1 LNNYQTTFRNIF
13 YFIIAFQVS
22 LFLFGYLRPSIIYDY
37 LDNWPI
43 SILPIGLL
51 FINRSYFKNELLN
64 NYLFGILIIIFSV
77 FPIVIM
83 TGANVLTTNTFD
95 AEFQNFQLNEEV
107 DYEITIDIEGSV
119 NLDFFEGNGYKV
131 NILNQPG
138 KTGFP
143 EALQA
148 NLGNPQPIRLREVP
162 TDRLLQV
169 SGWKLDLGNKT
180 NWTIDILSF
189 DSNYYLDS
197 PNLSKAKMIGTG
209 EIFLGPS
216 LSSVDVVINGIFK
229 VTVDPELPIVVI
241 GKADVPANW
250 INATIG
256 YLNQTNGGSYNLKVV
271 VEDGSTVVFEEGE

>member
-1 LNNYQTTFRNIF
+1 LNNYQNTFRNIF
-13 YFIIAFQVS
+13 YFIIASQVS

-43 SILPIGLL
+43 SILPLIIV
-51 FINRSYFKNELLN
+51 FINRKYYKNEIIN
-64 NYLFGILIIIFSV
+64 NYLFGFLIIIFST
-77 FPIVIM
+77 FPIVVMSGVNI
-83 TGANVLTTNTFD
+83 LTTNSFD
-95 AEFQNFQLNEEV
+95 AEFQNIELSEDI
-107 DYEITIDIEGSV
+107 DYLMTIDMEGSV
-119 NLDFFEGNGYKV
+119 NLGFFEGSGYKV
-131 NILNQPG
+131 DILNQPG

-148 NLGNPQPIRLREVP
+148 NLGNPQPIRLREVS

-180 NWTIDILSF
+180 NWALDILSF

-197 PNLSKAKMIGTG
+197 PNLSKARLIGTG

-216 LSSVDVVINGIFK
+216 LSSGDIVINGIFN
-229 VTVDPELPIVVI
+229 VTVDRKLPIVVI
-241 GKADVPANW
+241 GNADVPANW

-256 YLNQTNGGSYNLKVV
+256 YLNQTNGSYNLKVI
-271 VEDGSTVVFEEGE
+271 VEDGSTVIFEEGE

>member
-1 LNNYQTTFRNIF
+1 MNNYQTTFRNIF

-209 EIFLGPS
+209 EIFLGSS

-256 YLNQTNGGSYNLKVV
+256 YLNQTNGSYNLKVV

>member
-1 LNNYQTTFRNIF
+1 MNNYQNTFRNIF
-13 YFIIAFQVS
+13 YFIIASQLS

-43 SILPIGLL
+43 SILPLIIV
-51 FINRSYFKNELLN
+51 FINRKYYKNELLN
-64 NYLFGILIIIFSV
+64 NYLFGFLIIIFST
-77 FPIVIM
+77 FPIVVMSGVNI
-83 TGANVLTTNTFD
+83 LTTNSFD
-95 AEFQNFQLNEEV
+95 AEFENIELSEDI
-107 DYEITIDIEGSV
+107 DYLMTIDMEGSV
-119 NLDFFEGNGYKV
+119 NLGFFEGSGYKV
-131 NILNQPG
+131 DILNQPG

-148 NLGNPQPIRLREVP
+148 NLGNPQPIRLREVL

-180 NWTIDILSF
+180 NWALDILSF

-197 PNLSKAKMIGTG
+197 PNLSKARLIGTG

-216 LSSVDVVINGIFK
+216 LSSGDIVINGIFN
-229 VTVDPELPIVVI
+229 VTVDRKLPIVVI
-241 GKADVPANW
+241 GNADVPANW

-256 YLNQTNGGSYNLKVV
+256 YLNQTNGSYNLKVI
-271 VEDGSTVVFEEGE
+271 VEDGSTVIFEEGE

>member
-1 LNNYQTTFRNIF
+1 MNNYQTTFRNIF
-13 YFIIAFQVS
+13 YFIIAIQVS

-43 SILPIGLL
+43 SILPIALL
-51 FINRSYFKNELLN
+51 IINRNYFKNELLN
-64 NYLFGILIIIFSV
+64 NYLFGILIIIFTT
-77 FPIVIM
+77 FPIVLL
-83 TGANVLTTNTFD
+83 TGSNVLTTNSFD
-95 AEFQNFQLNEEV
+95 AELKNFQLSEEV
-107 DYEITIDIEGSV
+107 DYVMTIDIEGSIS
-119 NLDFFEGNGYKV
+119 LGFFEGSGYKV
-131 NILNQPG
+131 DILNRPG

-148 NLGNPQPIRLREVP
+148 NLGNPQPIRLREVS

-180 NWTIDILSF
+180 NWELDILSF

-197 PNLSKAKMIGTG
+197 PNLGESKFIGTG

-216 LSSVDVVINGIFK
+216 LRSGDIVINGIFNI
-229 VTVDPELPIVVI
+229 TVDRKLPIVVV
-241 GKADVPANW
+241 GNADVPANW

-256 YLNQTNGGSYNLKVV
+256 YLNQTNGSYNLKVI

>member
-13 YFIIAFQVS
+13 YFIIAIQVS

-43 SILPIGLL
+43 SILPIILL
-51 FINRSYFKNELLN
+51 LINRNYFKNELLN
-64 NYLFGILIIIFSV
+64 NYLFGILIIVFST
-77 FPIVIM
+77 FPIVLM
-83 TGANVLTTNTFD
+83 TGANVLTTNSFD
-95 AEFQNFQLNEEV
+95 AGFQNIELREDV
-107 DYEITIDIEGSV
+107 DYLMAIDIEGSV
-119 NLDFFEGNGYKV
+119 NLEFFEGSGYKV
-131 NILNQPG
+131 DILNKPG

-143 EALQA
+143 EAIQA
-148 NLGNPQPIRLREVP
+148 NLGNPQPVQLREVS

-189 DSNYYLDS
+189 DSNYFLDS
-197 PNLSKAKMIGTG
+197 PNLTNAKLIGTG
-209 EIFLGPS
+209 EIFLGPN
-216 LSSVDVVINGIFK
+216 LSSGDIVINGVFN
-229 VTVDPELPIVVI
+229 VTVHRQLPIVVI

-256 YLNQTNGGSYNLKVV
+256 YLNQTNGSYNLKVI
-271 VEDGSTVVFEEGE
+271 VEDGSTITFDEGE

>member
-13 YFIIAFQVS
+13 YFIIAIQVS

-37 LDNWPI
+37 LDNWPM
-43 SILPIGLL
+43 SILPIALL
-51 FINRSYFKNELLN
+51 LINRNYFKNELLN
-64 NYLFGILIIIFSV
+64 NYLFGILIIIFTT
-77 FPIVIM
+77 FPIVLM
-83 TGANVLTTNTFD
+83 TGANVLTTNSFD
-95 AEFQNFQLNEEV
+95 AEFKNFQLSAEV
-107 DYEITIDIEGSV
+107 DYVMTIDTEGSII
-119 NLDFFEGNGYKV
+119 LDFFEGSGYKV
-131 NILNQPG
+131 DILNRPG

-148 NLGNPQPIRLREVP
+148 NLGNPQPIRLREVS

-180 NWTIDILSF
+180 NWELDILSF

-197 PNLSKAKMIGTG
+197 PNLGQSKFIGTG

-216 LSSVDVVINGIFK
+216 LSSGDIVINGIFNIS
-229 VTVDPELPIVVI
+229 VDRKLPIVVI
-241 GKADVPANW
+241 GNADVPANW

-256 YLNQTNGGSYNLKVV
+256 YLNQTNGSYNLKVI

>member
-1 LNNYQTTFRNIF
+1 MNNYQNTFRNIF
-13 YFIIAFQVS
+13 YFIIASQVS

-43 SILPIGLL
+43 SILPLIIV
-51 FINRSYFKNELLN
+51 FINRKYYKNELLN
-64 NYLFGILIIIFSV
+64 NYLFGFLIIIFST
-77 FPIVIM
+77 FPIVVM
-83 TGANVLTTNTFD
+83 SGVNVLTTNSFD
-95 AEFQNFQLNEEV
+95 AEFENIELNEDI
-107 DYEITIDIEGSV
+107 DYLMTIDMEGSV
-119 NLDFFEGNGYKV
+119 NLGFFEGSGYKV
-131 NILNQPG
+131 DILNQPG

-148 NLGNPQPIRLREVP
+148 NLGNPQPIRLREVL

-180 NWTIDILSF
+180 NWALDILSF

-197 PNLSKAKMIGTG
+197 PNLSKARLIGTG

-216 LSSVDVVINGIFK
+216 LSSGDIVINGIFN
-229 VTVDPELPIVVI
+229 VTVDRKLPIVVI
-241 GKADVPANW
+241 GNADVPANW

-256 YLNQTNGGSYNLKVV
+256 YLNQTNGSYNLKVI
-271 VEDGSTVVFEEGE
+271 VEDGSTVIFEEGE

>member
-1 LNNYQTTFRNIF
+1 MNNYQTTFRNIF
-13 YFIIAFQVS
+13 YFIIAIQVS

-43 SILPIGLL
+43 SILPIALL
-51 FINRSYFKNELLN
+51 IINRNYFKNELLN
-64 NYLFGILIIIFSV
+64 NYLFGILIIIFTT
-77 FPIVIM
+77 FPIVLL
-83 TGANVLTTNTFD
+83 TGANVLTTNSFD
-95 AEFQNFQLNEEV
+95 AEFKNFQLSEEV
-107 DYEITIDIEGSV
+107 DYVMTIDIEGSIS
-119 NLDFFEGNGYKV
+119 LGFFEGSGYKV
-131 NILNQPG
+131 DILNRPG

-148 NLGNPQPIRLREVP
+148 NLGNPQPIRLREVS

-180 NWTIDILSF
+180 NWELDILSF

-197 PNLSKAKMIGTG
+197 PNLGESKFIGTG

-216 LSSVDVVINGIFK
+216 LSSGDIVINGIFNI
-229 VTVDPELPIVVI
+229 TVDRKLPIVVI
-241 GKADVPANW
+241 GNADVPANW

-256 YLNQTNGGSYNLKVV
+256 YLNQTNGSYNLKVI

>member
-1 LNNYQTTFRNIF
+1 MNNYQTTFRNIF
-13 YFIIAFQVS
+13 YFVIAIQVS

-37 LDNWPI
+37 LDNWPL
-43 SILPIGLL
+43 SIFPVIIL
-51 FINRSYFKNELLN
+51 FINRNYYKNELLN
-64 NYLFGILIIIFSV
+64 NYLFGFLIIIFST

-83 TGANVLTTNTFD
+83 TGANVLTTNSFD
-95 AEFQNFQLNEEV
+95 AEFQNIELSEDI
-107 DYEITIDIEGSV
+107 DYVMTIDMEGSV
-119 NLDFFEGNGYKV
+119 NLGFFEGSGYKV
-131 NILNQPG
+131 DILNQPG

-148 NLGNPQPIRLREVP
+148 NLGNPQPIRLREVS

-180 NWTIDILSF
+180 NWALDILSF

-197 PNLSKAKMIGTG
+197 PNLGQSKFIGTG

-216 LSSVDVVINGIFK
+216 LSSGDIVINGIFNIS
-229 VTVDPELPIVVI
+229 VDRKLPIVVI
-241 GKADVPANW
+241 GNADVPANW

-256 YLNQTNGGSYNLKVV
+256 YLNQSNGSYDLKVI
-271 VEDGSTVVFEEGE
+271 VEDGSSVIFEEGD

>member
-1 LNNYQTTFRNIF
+1 MNNYQTTFRNIF
-13 YFIIAFQVS
+13 YFIIAIQVS

-43 SILPIGLL
+43 SILPIALL
-51 FINRSYFKNELLN
+51 IINRNYFKNELLN
-64 NYLFGILIIIFSV
+64 NYLFGILIIIFTT
-77 FPIVIM
+77 FPIVLL
-83 TGANVLTTNTFD
+83 TGSNVLTTNSFD
-95 AEFQNFQLNEEV
+95 AEFKNFQLSEEV
-107 DYEITIDIEGSV
+107 DYVMTIDIEGSIS
-119 NLDFFEGNGYKV
+119 LGFFEGSGYKV
-131 NILNQPG
+131 DILNRPG

-148 NLGNPQPIRLREVP
+148 NLGNPQPIRLREVS

-180 NWTIDILSF
+180 NWELDILSF

-197 PNLSKAKMIGTG
+197 PNLGESKFIGTG

-216 LSSVDVVINGIFK
+216 LSSGDIVINGIFNI
-229 VTVDPELPIVVI
+229 TVDRKLPIVVI
-241 GKADVPANW
+241 GNADVPANW

-256 YLNQTNGGSYNLKVV
+256 YLNQTNGSYNLKVI
-271 VEDGSTVVFEEGE
+271 VEDGSKAIFEEGE

>member
-1 LNNYQTTFRNIF
+1 MNNYQTTFRNIF
-13 YFIIAFQVS
+13 YFIIAIQVS

-43 SILPIGLL
+43 SILPIALL
-51 FINRSYFKNELLN
+51 IINRNYFKNELLN
-64 NYLFGILIIIFSV
+64 NYLFGILIIIFTT
-77 FPIVIM
+77 FPIVLL
-83 TGANVLTTNTFD
+83 TGSNVLTTNSFD
-95 AEFQNFQLNEEV
+95 AEFKNFQLSEEV
-107 DYEITIDIEGSV
+107 DYVMTVDIEGSIS
-119 NLDFFEGNGYKV
+119 LGFFEGSGYKV
-131 NILNQPG
+131 DILNRPG

-148 NLGNPQPIRLREVP
+148 NLGNPQPIRLREVS

-180 NWTIDILSF
+180 NWELDILSF

-197 PNLSKAKMIGTG
+197 PNLGESKFIGTG

-216 LSSVDVVINGIFK
+216 LSSGDIVINGIFNI
-229 VTVDPELPIVVI
+229 TVDRKLPIVVI
-241 GKADVPANW
+241 GNADVPANW

-256 YLNQTNGGSYNLKVV
+256 YLNQTSGSYNLKVI

>member
-1 LNNYQTTFRNIF
+1 MNNYQTTFRNIF
-13 YFIIAFQVS
+13 YFIIAIQVS

-43 SILPIGLL
+43 SILPIALL
-51 FINRSYFKNELLN
+51 LVNRNYFKNELLN
-64 NYLFGILIIIFSV
+64 NYLFGILIIIFTT
-77 FPIVIM
+77 FPIVLL
-83 TGANVLTTNTFD
+83 TGANVLTTNSFD
-95 AEFQNFQLNEEV
+95 AEFKNFQLSEEV
-107 DYEITIDIEGSV
+107 DYVMTLDIEGSIS
-119 NLDFFEGNGYKV
+119 LGFFEGSGYKV
-131 NILNQPG
+131 DILNRPG

-148 NLGNPQPIRLREVP
+148 NLGNPQPIRLREVS

-180 NWTIDILSF
+180 NWELDILSF

-197 PNLSKAKMIGTG
+197 PNLGESKFIGTG

-216 LSSVDVVINGIFK
+216 LSSGDIVINGIFNI
-229 VTVDPELPIVVI
+229 TVDRKLPIVVI
-241 GKADVPANW
+241 GNADVPANW
-250 INATIG
+250 IDATIG
-256 YLNQTNGGSYNLKVV
+256 YLNQTNGSYNLKVI

>member
-1 LNNYQTTFRNIF
+1 MNNYQTTFRNIF
-13 YFIIAFQVS
+13 YFIIAIQVS

-43 SILPIGLL
+43 SILPIALL
-51 FINRSYFKNELLN
+51 IINRNYFKNELLN
-64 NYLFGILIIIFSV
+64 NYLFGILIIIFTT
-77 FPIVIM
+77 FPIVLL
-83 TGANVLTTNTFD
+83 TGSNVLTTNSFD
-95 AEFQNFQLNEEV
+95 AEFKNFQLSEEV
-107 DYEITIDIEGSV
+107 DYVMTIDIEGSIS
-119 NLDFFEGNGYKV
+119 LGFFEGSGYKV
-131 NILNQPG
+131 DILNRPG

-148 NLGNPQPIRLREVP
+148 NLGNPQPIRLREVS

-180 NWTIDILSF
+180 NWELDILSF

-197 PNLSKAKMIGTG
+197 PNLGESKFIGTG

-216 LSSVDVVINGIFK
+216 LSSGDIVINGIFNI
-229 VTVDPELPIVVI
+229 TVDRKLPIVVI
-241 GKADVPANW
+241 GNADVPANW

-256 YLNQTNGGSYNLKVV
+256 YLNQTNGSYNLKVI

>member
-1 LNNYQTTFRNIF
+1 MNNYQTTFRNIF
-13 YFIIAFQVS
+13 YFIIAIQVS

-43 SILPIGLL
+43 SILPIALL
-51 FINRSYFKNELLN
+51 IINRNYFKNELLN
-64 NYLFGILIIIFSV
+64 NYLFGILIIIFTT
-77 FPIVIM
+77 FPIVLL
-83 TGANVLTTNTFD
+83 TGSNVLTTNSFD
-95 AEFQNFQLNEEV
+95 AEFKNFQLSAEV
-107 DYEITIDIEGSV
+107 DYVMTIDIEGSIS
-119 NLDFFEGNGYKV
+119 LGFFEGSGYKV
-131 NILNQPG
+131 DILNRPG

-148 NLGNPQPIRLREVP
+148 NLGNPQPIRLREVS

-180 NWTIDILSF
+180 NWELDILSF

-197 PNLSKAKMIGTG
+197 PNLGQSKFIGTG

-216 LSSVDVVINGIFK
+216 LSSGDIVINGIFNIS
-229 VTVDPELPIVVI
+229 VDRKLPIVVI
-241 GKADVPANW
+241 GNADVPANW

-256 YLNQTNGGSYNLKVV
+256 YLNQTSGSYNLKVI

>member
-1 LNNYQTTFRNIF
+1 MNNYQTTFRNIF
-13 YFIIAFQVS
+13 YFIIAIQVS

-43 SILPIGLL
+43 SILPIALL
-51 FINRSYFKNELLN
+51 IINRNYFKNELLN
-64 NYLFGILIIIFSV
+64 NYLFGILIIIFTT
-77 FPIVIM
+77 FPIVLM
-83 TGANVLTTNTFD
+83 TGSNVLTTNSFD
-95 AEFQNFQLNEEV
+95 AEFKNFQLSEEV
-107 DYEITIDIEGSV
+107 DYVMTIDIEGSIS
-119 NLDFFEGNGYKV
+119 LGFFEGSGYKV
-131 NILNQPG
+131 DILNRPG

-148 NLGNPQPIRLREVP
+148 NLGNPQPIRLREVS

-180 NWTIDILSF
+180 NWELDILSF

-197 PNLSKAKMIGTG
+197 PNLGESKFIGTG

-216 LSSVDVVINGIFK
+216 LSSGDIVINGIFNI
-229 VTVDPELPIVVI
+229 TVDRKLPIVVI
-241 GKADVPANW
+241 GNADVPANW

-256 YLNQTNGGSYNLKVV
+256 YLNQTNGSYNLKVI

>member
-13 YFIIAFQVS
+13 YFIIAIQVS

-43 SILPIGLL
+43 SILPIILL
-51 FINRSYFKNELLN
+51 LINRNYFKNELLN
-64 NYLFGILIIIFSV
+64 NYLFGILIAVFST
-77 FPIVIM
+77 FPIVLM
-83 TGANVLTTNTFD
+83 TGANVLTTNSFD
-95 AEFQNFQLNEEV
+95 AGFQNIELSEDI
-107 DYEITIDIEGSV
+107 DYLMAIDIEGSV
-119 NLDFFEGNGYKV
+119 NLEFFEGSGYKV
-131 NILNQPG
+131 DILNQPG

-143 EALQA
+143 EAIQA
-148 NLGNPQPIRLREVP
+148 NLGNPQPVRLREVS

-189 DSNYYLDS
+189 DSNYFLDS
-197 PNLSKAKMIGTG
+197 PNLTNAKLIGTG
-209 EIFLGPS
+209 EIFLGPN
-216 LSSVDVVINGIFK
+216 LSSGDIVINGIFN
-229 VTVDPELPIVVI
+229 VTVHRQLPIVVI

-256 YLNQTNGGSYNLKVV
+256 YLNQTNGSYNLKVI
-271 VEDGSTVVFEEGE
+271 VEDGSTITFDEGE

>member
-13 YFIIAFQVS
+13 YFIIAIQVS

-43 SILPIGLL
+43 SILPIILL
-51 FINRSYFKNELLN
+51 LINRNYFKNELLN
-64 NYLFGILIIIFSV
+64 NYLFGILIIVFST
-77 FPIVIM
+77 FPIVLM
-83 TGANVLTTNTFD
+83 TGANVLTTNSFD
-95 AEFQNFQLNEEV
+95 AGFQNIELREDV
-107 DYEITIDIEGSV
+107 DYLMAIDIEGSV
-119 NLDFFEGNGYKV
+119 NLEFFEGSGYKV
-131 NILNQPG
+131 DILNQPG

-143 EALQA
+143 EAIQA
-148 NLGNPQPIRLREVP
+148 NLGNPQPVRLREVP

-189 DSNYYLDS
+189 DSNYFLDS
-197 PNLSKAKMIGTG
+197 PNLTNAKLIGTG
-209 EIFLGPS
+209 EIFLGPN
-216 LSSVDVVINGIFK
+216 LSSGDIVINGVFN
-229 VTVDPELPIVVI
+229 VTVHRQLPIVVI

-256 YLNQTNGGSYNLKVV
+256 YLNQTNGSYNLKVI
-271 VEDGSTVVFEEGE
+271 VEDGSTITFDEGE

>member
-1 LNNYQTTFRNIF
+1 MNNYQTTFRNIF

-37 LDNWPI
+37 LDNWPR

-77 FPIVIM
+77 FPIVLM

-197 PNLSKAKMIGTG
+197 PNLSKAKLIGTG

-256 YLNQTNGGSYNLKVV
+256 YLNQTNGSYNLKVV

>member
-1 LNNYQTTFRNIF
+1 MNNYQTTFRNIF
-13 YFIIAFQVS
+13 YFIIAIQVS

-37 LDNWPI
+37 LDNWPL
-43 SILPIGLL
+43 SILPVALL
-51 FINRSYFKNELLN
+51 LINRNYFKNELLN
-64 NYLFGILIIIFSV
+64 NYLFGILIIIFTT
-77 FPIVIM
+77 FPIVLI
-83 TGANVLTTNTFD
+83 TGANVLTTNSFD
-95 AEFQNFQLNEEV
+95 AEFKNFQLSAEV
-107 DYEITIDIEGSV
+107 DYVMTIDTEGSII
-119 NLDFFEGNGYKV
+119 LDFFEGSGYKV
-131 NILNQPG
+131 DILNRPG

-148 NLGNPQPIRLREVP
+148 NLGNPQPIRLREVS

-180 NWTIDILSF
+180 NWELDILSF

-197 PNLSKAKMIGTG
+197 PNLGQSKFIGTG

-216 LSSVDVVINGIFK
+216 LSSGDIVINGIFNIS
-229 VTVDPELPIVVI
+229 VDRKLPIVVI
-241 GKADVPANW
+241 GNADVPANW

-256 YLNQTNGGSYNLKVV
+256 YLNQTNGSYNLKVI

>member
-1 LNNYQTTFRNIF
+1 MNNYQTTFRNIF
-13 YFIIAFQVS
+13 YFIIAIQVS

-43 SILPIGLL
+43 SILPIALL
-51 FINRSYFKNELLN
+51 LINRNYFRNELLK
-64 NYLFGILIIIFSV
+64 NYLFGILIIIFTT
-77 FPIVIM
+77 FPIVLL
-83 TGANVLTTNTFD
+83 TGSNVLTTNSFD
-95 AEFQNFQLNEEV
+95 AELKNFQLSEEV
-107 DYEITIDIEGSV
+107 DYVMTIDIEGSIS
-119 NLDFFEGNGYKV
+119 LGFFEGSGYKV
-131 NILNQPG
+131 DILNRPG

-148 NLGNPQPIRLREVP
+148 NLGNPQPIRLREVS

-180 NWTIDILSF
+180 NWELDILSF

-197 PNLSKAKMIGTG
+197 PNLGESKFIGTG

-216 LSSVDVVINGIFK
+216 LSSGDIVINGIFNI
-229 VTVDPELPIVVI
+229 TVDRKLPIVVI
-241 GKADVPANW
+241 GNADVPANW

-256 YLNQTNGGSYNLKVV
+256 YLNQTSGSYNLKVI

>member
-1 LNNYQTTFRNIF
+1 MNNYQTTFRNIF
-13 YFIIAFQVS
+13 YFIIASQVS

-43 SILPIGLL
+43 SILPLIIV
-51 FINRSYFKNELLN
+51 FINRKYYKNELLN
-64 NYLFGILIIIFSV
+64 NYLFGFLIIIFST
-77 FPIVIM
+77 FPIVVM
-83 TGANVLTTNTFD
+83 SGVNVLTTNSFD
-95 AEFQNFQLNEEV
+95 AEFQNIELSEDI
-107 DYEITIDIEGSV
+107 DYVMTIDMEGSV
-119 NLDFFEGNGYKV
+119 NLGFFEGSGYKV
-131 NILNQPG
+131 DILNQPG

-148 NLGNPQPIRLREVP
+148 NLGNPQPIRLREVL

-180 NWTIDILSF
+180 NWALDILSF

-197 PNLSKAKMIGTG
+197 PNLSKARLIGTG

-216 LSSVDVVINGIFK
+216 LSSGDIVINGIFNIS
-229 VTVDPELPIVVI
+229 VDRKLPIVVI
-241 GKADVPANW
+241 GNADVPANW

-256 YLNQTNGGSYNLKVV
+256 YLNQTNGSYNLKVI
-271 VEDGSTVVFEEGE
+271 VEDGSTVIFEEGE

>member
-1 LNNYQTTFRNIF
+1 MNNYQTTFRNIF
-13 YFIIAFQVS
+13 YFIIAIQVS

-43 SILPIGLL
+43 SILPIALL
-51 FINRSYFKNELLN
+51 LINRNYFKNELLN
-64 NYLFGILIIIFSV
+64 NYLFGILIIIFTT
-77 FPIVIM
+77 FPIVLL
-83 TGANVLTTNTFD
+83 TGSNVLTTNSFD
-95 AEFQNFQLNEEV
+95 AEFKNFQLSEEV
-107 DYEITIDIEGSV
+107 DYVMTIDIEGSIS
-119 NLDFFEGNGYKV
+119 LGFFEGSGYKV
-131 NILNQPG
+131 DILNRPG

-148 NLGNPQPIRLREVP
+148 NLGNPQPIRLREVS

-180 NWTIDILSF
+180 NWELDILSF

-197 PNLSKAKMIGTG
+197 PNLGESKIIGTG

-216 LSSVDVVINGIFK
+216 LSSGDIVINGIFNI
-229 VTVDPELPIVVI
+229 TVDRKLPIVVI
-241 GKADVPANW
+241 GNADVPANW

-256 YLNQTNGGSYNLKVV
+256 YLNQTSGSYNLKVI

>member
-1 LNNYQTTFRNIF
+1 MNNYQNTFRNIF
-13 YFIIAFQVS
+13 YFIIASQVS

-43 SILPIGLL
+43 SILPLIIV
-51 FINRSYFKNELLN
+51 FINRKYYKNELLN
-64 NYLFGILIIIFSV
+64 NYLFGFLIIIFST
-77 FPIVIM
+77 FPIVVM
-83 TGANVLTTNTFD
+83 SGVNVLTTNSFD
-95 AEFQNFQLNEEV
+95 AEFENIELNEDI
-107 DYEITIDIEGSV
+107 DYLMTIDMEGSV
-119 NLDFFEGNGYKV
+119 NLGFFEGSGYKV
-131 NILNQPG
+131 DILNQPG

-148 NLGNPQPIRLREVP
+148 NLGNPQPIRLREVS

-180 NWTIDILSF
+180 NWALDILSF

-197 PNLSKAKMIGTG
+197 PNLSKARLIGTG

-216 LSSVDVVINGIFK
+216 LSSGDIVINGIFN
-229 VTVDPELPIVVI
+229 VTVDRKLPIVVI
-241 GKADVPANW
+241 GNADVPANW

-256 YLNQTNGGSYNLKVV
+256 YLNQTNGSYNLKVI
-271 VEDGSTVVFEEGE
+271 VEDGSTVIFEEGE

>member
-1 LNNYQTTFRNIF
+1 MNNYQTTFRNIF
-13 YFIIAFQVS
+13 YFVIAIQVS

-37 LDNWPI
+37 LDNWPL
-43 SILPIGLL
+43 SIFPIIIL
-51 FINRSYFKNELLN
+51 FINRNYYKNELLN
-64 NYLFGILIIIFSV
+64 NYLFGFLIIIFST

-83 TGANVLTTNTFD
+83 TGANVLTTNSFD
-95 AEFQNFQLNEEV
+95 AEFKNFQLSAEV
-107 DYEITIDIEGSV
+107 DYVMTIDTEGSII
-119 NLDFFEGNGYKV
+119 LDFFEGSGYKV
-131 NILNQPG
+131 DILNRPG

-148 NLGNPQPIRLREVP
+148 NLGNPQPIRLREVS

-180 NWTIDILSF
+180 NWELDILSF

-197 PNLSKAKMIGTG
+197 PNLGQSKFIGTG

-216 LSSVDVVINGIFK
+216 LSSGDIVINGIFNIS
-229 VTVDPELPIVVI
+229 VDRKLPIVVI
-241 GKADVPANW
+241 GNADVPANW

-256 YLNQTNGGSYNLKVV
+256 YLNQTNGSYILKVI

>member
-1 LNNYQTTFRNIF
+1 MNNYQTTFRNIF
-13 YFIIAFQVS
+13 YFVIAIQVS

-37 LDNWPI
+37 LDNWPL
-43 SILPIGLL
+43 SIFPIIIL
-51 FINRSYFKNELLN
+51 FINRNYYKNELLN
-64 NYLFGILIIIFSV
+64 NYLFGFLIIIFST

-83 TGANVLTTNTFD
+83 TGANVLTTNSFD
-95 AEFQNFQLNEEV
+95 AEFQNIELSEDI
-107 DYEITIDIEGSV
+107 DYVMTIDMEGSV
-119 NLDFFEGNGYKV
+119 NLGFFEGSGYKV
-131 NILNQPG
+131 DILNQPG

-148 NLGNPQPIRLREVP
+148 NLGNPQPIRLREVS

-180 NWTIDILSF
+180 NWALDILSF

-197 PNLSKAKMIGTG
+197 PNLSKARLIGTG

-216 LSSVDVVINGIFK
+216 LSSGDIVINGIFNI
-229 VTVDPELPIVVI
+229 TVDRKLPIVVI
-241 GKADVPANW
+241 GNADIPANW

-256 YLNQTNGGSYNLKVV
+256 YLNQTNGSYNLKVI

>member
-1 LNNYQTTFRNIF
+1 MNNYQTTFRNIF
-13 YFIIAFQVS
+13 YFIIAIQVS

-43 SILPIGLL
+43 SILPIALL
-51 FINRSYFKNELLN
+51 IINRNYFKNELLN
-64 NYLFGILIIIFSV
+64 NYLFGILIIIFTT
-77 FPIVIM
+77 FPIVLL
-83 TGANVLTTNTFD
+83 TGANVLTTNSFD
-95 AEFQNFQLNEEV
+95 AEFKNFQLSEEV
-107 DYEITIDIEGSV
+107 DYVMTIDTEGSIS
-119 NLDFFEGNGYKV
+119 LGFFEGSGYKV
-131 NILNQPG
+131 DILNRPG

-148 NLGNPQPIRLREVP
+148 NLGNPQPIRLREVS

-180 NWTIDILSF
+180 NWELDILSF

-197 PNLSKAKMIGTG
+197 PNLGESKFIGTG

-216 LSSVDVVINGIFK
+216 LSSGDIVINGIFNIS
-229 VTVDPELPIVVI
+229 VDRKLPIVVI
-241 GKADVPANW
+241 GNADVPANW

-256 YLNQTNGGSYNLKVV
+256 YLNQTNGSYNLKVI
-271 VEDGSTVVFEEGE
+271 VEDGSTVVFKEGE

>member
-1 LNNYQTTFRNIF
+1 MNNYQNTFRNIF
-13 YFIIAFQVS
+13 YFIIASQVS

-43 SILPIGLL
+43 SILPLIIV
-51 FINRSYFKNELLN
+51 FINRKYYKNELLN
-64 NYLFGILIIIFSV
+64 NYLFGFLIIIFST
-77 FPIVIM
+77 FPIVVMSGVNI
-83 TGANVLTTNTFD
+83 LTTNSFD
-95 AEFQNFQLNEEV
+95 AEFENIELSEDI
-107 DYEITIDIEGSV
+107 DYLMTIDMEGSV
-119 NLDFFEGNGYKV
+119 NLGFFEGSGYKV
-131 NILNQPG
+131 DILNQPG

-148 NLGNPQPIRLREVP
+148 NLGNPQPIRLREVS

-180 NWTIDILSF
+180 NWALDILSF

-197 PNLSKAKMIGTG
+197 PNLSKARLIGTG

-216 LSSVDVVINGIFK
+216 LSSGDIVINGIFN
-229 VTVDPELPIVVI
+229 VTVDRKLPIVVI
-241 GKADVPANW
+241 GNADVPANW

-256 YLNQTNGGSYNLKVV
+256 YLNQTNGSYNLKVI
-271 VEDGSTVVFEEGE
+271 VEDGSTVIFEEGE

>member
-1 LNNYQTTFRNIF
+1 MNNYQTTFRNIF
-13 YFIIAFQVS
+13 YFIIAIQVS

-43 SILPIGLL
+43 SILPIALL
-51 FINRSYFKNELLN
+51 IINRNYFKNELLN
-64 NYLFGILIIIFSV
+64 NYLFGILIIIFTT
-77 FPIVIM
+77 FPIVLL
-83 TGANVLTTNTFD
+83 TGSNVLTTNSFD
-95 AEFQNFQLNEEV
+95 AEFKNFQLSAEV
-107 DYEITIDIEGSV
+107 DYVMTIDIEGSIS
-119 NLDFFEGNGYKV
+119 LGFFEGSGYKV
-131 NILNQPG
+131 DILNRPG

-148 NLGNPQPIRLREVP
+148 NLGNPQPIRLREVS

-180 NWTIDILSF
+180 NWELDILSF

-197 PNLSKAKMIGTG
+197 PNLGESKFIGTG

-216 LSSVDVVINGIFK
+216 LSSGDIVINGIFNI
-229 VTVDPELPIVVI
+229 TVDRKLPIVVI
-241 GKADVPANW
+241 GNADVPANW

-256 YLNQTNGGSYNLKVV
+256 YLNQTSGSYNLKVI